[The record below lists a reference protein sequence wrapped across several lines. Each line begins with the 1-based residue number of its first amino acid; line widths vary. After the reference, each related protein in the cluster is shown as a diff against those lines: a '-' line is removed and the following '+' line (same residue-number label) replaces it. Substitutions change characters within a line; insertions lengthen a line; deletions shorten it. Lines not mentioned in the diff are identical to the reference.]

1 MESINVSSDIKR
13 LKKVIVH
20 GPDPG
25 IEWVTPSNAEVL
37 LYDDIVFLP
46 QMIEQH
52 KRFVAVLTAVLGPDA
67 VIEFQSLLE
76 DILNERS
83 VFEEL
88 LAVVIEF
95 ENVPLEQADYLRKLP
110 AVSLAAVLISGVDP
124 GLPQPVLPPLP
135 NHIFTRDLGVTIND
149 SFLTCIAGKTARK
162 RESILAWFVVHNHPL
177 FSVSAGQSLR
187 RRPGVNKKN
196 NFIDLCEDSKNLL
209 ETLSDS
215 RLAIEGGDVMV
226 INEQNL
232 FIGSS
237 SRTNEYTIEKVAKK
251 LFEKGVVE
259 RVTLIE
265 IPKLPTCIHLDT
277 LFTQISSTDFIY
289 YKPFMG
295 GKLSIKQYRG
305 SLDNMV
311 RYQNLQDLV
320 SELQAGVRLIP
331 CGNGRYPYQER
342 EQYASGCNFVALK
355 DGVAVSYAR
364 NLKTLEALK
373 EHGYQIISAG
383 ELLNGVNTG
392 LIQVEKLESTIITI
406 SSSELTRAGGGPH
419 CLTLPLVRR

>member
-1 MESINVSSDIKR
+1 MESINVSSDIKP

-52 KRFVAVLTAVLGPDA
+52 KRFVAVLTAVLGSDA

-95 ENVPLEQADYLRKLP
+95 ENVPRQQSDYLRKLP

-135 NHIFTRDLGVTIND
+135 NHIFTRDLGVTINA

-177 FSVSAGQSLR
+177 FSGTDQK
-187 RRPGVNKKN
+187 NK
-196 NFIDLCEDSKNLL
+196 FIDLCEDSKNLL

-237 SRTNEYTIEKVAKK
+237 SRTNEYTIEKVANI

-289 YKPFMG
+289 YEPFMG

-331 CGNGRYPYQER
+331 CGNGKYPYQER
-342 EQYASGCNFVALK
+342 EQYASGCNLVALK

-373 EHGYQIISAG
+373 DHGYQIISSE